1 MASAAHLEIDAK
13 TLRRLSVDEYHR
25 MVEVGVLGEDE
36 HVELLEGVVV
46 SMPPHGPLHAGTIQR
61 LNKLLV
67 RAAGDDWDVRCQ
79 LPLTLGDRN
88 EPEPD
93 LAVVRAGEG
102 SLLDRHPTTARLVI
116 EVTSSS
122 GTADRGV
129 KARLYASSG
138 IAEYWIVDVGQ
149 KVIEVHLDPDPTEG
163 RYRASRTL
171 QGGDAVVSTALPGL
185 AFEVGRLFA

>member
-13 TLRRLSVDEYHR
+13 TFRRPSVDEYHR
-25 MVEVGVLGEDE
+25 MVELGVLGADE

-46 SMPPHGPLHAGTIQR
+46 SMPPHGPLNAGTIQR

-102 SLLDRHPTTARLVI
+102 SLRREGPSSIRPWPPSKGGGPARKGKGPVWI
-116 EVTSSS
+116 E
-122 GTADRGV
+122 RGP
-129 KARLYASSG
+129 AS
-138 IAEYWIVDVGQ
+138 
-149 KVIEVHLDPDPTEG
+149 IETGPISIRRGPISIEG
-163 RYRASRTL
+163 GRVSK
-171 QGGDAVVSTALPGL
+171 GGVPFSNGHGPMP
-185 AFEVGRLFA
+185 